1 MGLLGDL
8 FDDVVDI
15 AATPARLVGKI
26 TDDVLETDLEE
37 WVEDTTNSVKITKSC
52 RYCKDGRTIPTGMM
66 CNKCGRAR

>member
-15 AATPARLVGKI
+15 AATPARLVGKV
-26 TDDVLETDLEE
+26 TDDVLETDLED
-37 WVEDTTNSVKITKSC
+37 WVEDTTNSIKTKPSC
-52 RYCKDGRTIPTGMM
+52 RYCQNGKTIPAGMQ